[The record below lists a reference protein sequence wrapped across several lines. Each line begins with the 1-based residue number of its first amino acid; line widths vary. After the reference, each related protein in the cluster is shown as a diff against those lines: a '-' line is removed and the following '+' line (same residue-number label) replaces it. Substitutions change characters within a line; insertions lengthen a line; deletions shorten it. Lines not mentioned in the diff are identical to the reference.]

1 MEPEPKN
8 DDSRKKRKQRKIEF
22 DMFVRDLEPEE
33 DGKIRGGGR
42 ETGGQK
48 KLDDDQNSKR
58 P

>member
-1 MEPEPKN
+1 MAPEPKD

-33 DGKIRGGGR
+33 DEKIRGGGR

-48 KLDDDQNSKR
+48 KLADDQNSKR